1 MRPRDKI
8 CIVTGAAQGIGAVTV
23 ARSAAEGSLRR
34 FAPVCAFFASD
45 DAIHVNGAVIEASGG
60 MTV

>member
-1 MRPRDKI
+1 M
-8 CIVTGAAQGIGAVTV
+8 TGAAQGIGAVTV

-34 FAPVCAFFASD
+34 FAPVCALFASD